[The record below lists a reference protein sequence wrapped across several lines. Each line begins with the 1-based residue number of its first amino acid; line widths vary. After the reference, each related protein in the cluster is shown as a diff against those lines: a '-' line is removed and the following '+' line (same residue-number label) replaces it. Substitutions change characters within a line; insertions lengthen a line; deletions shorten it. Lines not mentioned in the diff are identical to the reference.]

1 MYKEEPVHLAEKIV
15 KFLFWFYNPLNSVY
29 LLYL

>member
-1 MYKEEPVHLAEKIV
+1 MYKEEPVHLAEKYQV
-15 KFLFWFYNPLNSVY
+15 LLLFYNPLNIMF